1 MEYKKSVLFHII
13 LYALYWY
20 RSHCCCHATMLRW
33 AWKTKSRYERG
44 ETIRASLTVI
54 FPVVEIRKE
63 TEIWTRWD
71 WRPGAGSKCAA
82 RHGGR
87 RRQIPS
93 TQACICGAKWANF
106 LRVQFRDGSYKC
118 PIVYLGIL
126 PHILFLNKEY
136 SFSIVEI
143 KLYPCS
149 SKLALVLLK
158 SWPQVLKAHNANN
171 MSRLSPRLN
180 ATIR

>member
-1 MEYKKSVLFHII
+1 MHYTDINHILVVMPQCFVEQEKQRADINEVRLVEPAWLWYFLWYKLEKRL
-13 LYALYWY
+13 
-20 RSHCCCHATMLRW
+20 RS
-33 AWKTKSRYERG
+33 EPG
-44 ETIRASLTVI
+44 ETEDQVL
-54 FPVVEIRKE
+54 
-63 TEIWTRWD
+63 
-71 WRPGAGSKCAA
+71 GQKCAA
-82 RHGGR
+82 RLGGR
-87 RRQIPS
+87 RGQIPS

-143 KLYPCS
+143 MREKNLLYPCS

-158 SWPQVLKAHNANN
+158 SWSQSAQCKQYEQIVAEVECHH
-171 MSRLSPRLN
+171 
-180 ATIR
+180 